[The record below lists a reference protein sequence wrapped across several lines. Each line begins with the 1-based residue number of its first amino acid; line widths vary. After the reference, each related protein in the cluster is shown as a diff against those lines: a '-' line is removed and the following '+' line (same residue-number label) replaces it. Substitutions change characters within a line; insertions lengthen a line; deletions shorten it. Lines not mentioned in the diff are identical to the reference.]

1 MAPTKISVSALLG
14 CICCFNCCQRSIST
28 CSKINSTK
36 GACIE
41 SVTVGEQIWDGKDDG
56 LRWPSPSDFLGYG
69 KWAYHRTSFDAGPCL
84 GGGFRGELLET
95 VLVQIGCSSGNFSKP
110 TSDDGWGMVGS
121 VSHDGQ
127 TVADMWQTRLQ
138 AGSYQLCCDRGLTT
152 GLWVREAGSGSGIG
166 GASGGSCPSTGAGS
180 GECTYKLQNARFKWV
195 KNFEYSICETC
206 VAETKEV
213 STTIG
218 ISSEVTVEVG
228 VTVSAEVSSSFFSA
242 SSELSM
248 SVAGTTSQSWSRTET
263 RSVTIE
269 PGKHII
275 FWQLEAHVDV
285 MAKGKTQTQIH
296 RLQRFAQTRNVSNIP
311 PPSANSD
318 CTQTRSYQ
326 CPEKSPNNVN
336 ANAGCRI
343 PPLQL
348 SMAFI
353 VILRVAH
360 DFR

>member
-127 TVADMWQTRLQ
+127 TVADMWQTRLH
-138 AGSYQLCCDRGLTT
+138 AGSYQLCCDKGLTT
-152 GLWVREAGSGSGIG
+152 GLWVREPGSGSGIG

-180 GECTYKLQNARFKWV
+180 GDCTYKLQNARFKWV
-195 KNFEYSICETC
+195 KVWENEVCETC
-206 VAETKEV
+206 AAENREV

-218 ISSEVTVEVG
+218 TSTEVTVEAG
-228 VTVSAEVSSSFFSA
+228 VTVAATISSAFMSGSSEVSVSA
-242 SSELSM
+242 ASTASK
-248 SVAGTTSQSWSRTET
+248 SQSTT
-263 RSVTIE
+263 DTVSVTMQ
-269 PGKHII
+269 PGQHLI
-275 FWQLEAHVDV
+275 FWQLDAMVDV
-285 MAKGKTQTQIH
+285 ITKDERQTQTHKLH
-296 RLQRFAQTRNVSNIP
+296 RYAQTPGDVSKIP
-311 PPSANSD
+311 TPSANSE
-318 CTQTRSYQ
+318 CTQTHSYQ
-326 CPEKSPNNVN
+326 CPKDPLS
-336 ANAGCRI
+336 AGCRL
-343 PPLQL
+343 PLPL